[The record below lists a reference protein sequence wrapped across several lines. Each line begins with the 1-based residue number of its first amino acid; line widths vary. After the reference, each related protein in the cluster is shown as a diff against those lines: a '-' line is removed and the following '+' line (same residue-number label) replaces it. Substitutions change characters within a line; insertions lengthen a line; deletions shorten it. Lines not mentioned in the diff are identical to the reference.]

1 MGRIGPRGNAR
12 VEGVL
17 AMRAMVYLMGAA
29 ALALGACGD
38 AAKDGE
44 SGSSASATAA
54 SSDPVKR
61 QPGSWSTKVE
71 VVKLEG
77 PDIKGGE
84 KEQLQAM
91 MNMMGNVSIC
101 LTPEAVEAED
111 LGKNLEQMGA
121 QGGECKFDERAIAG
135 STISFAATCK
145 TGDGGTARMKASG
158 TNSATAQDFTISTIA
173 TKADGKPAGE
183 MVMRITGQ
191 RTGECKPGDIT
202 PPTPGKA
209 PAAAVKS

>member
-1 MGRIGPRGNAR
+1 
-12 VEGVL
+12 
-17 AMRAMVYLMGAA
+17 MRAMVYLASAA

-38 AAKDGE
+38 SAPGGSGGSAA
-44 SGSSASATAA
+44 ASA
-54 SSDPVKR
+54 DPVKR

-91 MNMMGNVSIC
+91 MNMMGNVSVC

-121 QGGECKFDERAIAG
+121 QGGECKFEERAISG
-135 STISFAATCK
+135 SSISFAATCK
-145 TGDGGTARMKASG
+145 TGDGGTAKMKASG
-158 TNSATAQDFTISTIA
+158 SNSATAQDFTISTIA

-209 PAAAVKS
+209 ADAEVKS